1 MELQLQSLA
10 LSFKNKPH
18 VIDNISL
25 TMSSGSIVGI
35 VAPNGTGKTTLLRL
49 ILNDLKP
56 QSGKV
61 VLDGQTY
68 GSQKQSLAMHR
79 QMCLFPVQDDLYPDL
94 SGKAHLEYYAR
105 LWHNRKKS
113 VKQIITALDM
123 HDYVNQPVRTYS
135 MGMKQR
141 LCFGM
146 VMAANTPIM
155 LLDEFMNGLDTINVA
170 RMSRILR
177 GLRAEGKLIITV
189 SHLLNNLQG
198 YADLIY
204 FMRDGKIIKTIDQHE
219 QQPLYI
225 RVAADNANRLPRM
238 PWQHYPNGLLVLS
251 VNELPGQH
259 FNQLL
264 LGLAAHHIAFKLAPL
279 DLDTY
284 FNEFYEAER

>member
-1 MELQLQSLA
+1 MELQLQNLA
-10 LSFKNKPH
+10 LSFKNKPN
-18 VIDNISL
+18 VIHDISL
-25 TMSSGSIVGI
+25 TMNGGSIVGI

-56 QSGKV
+56 QAGKV
-61 VLDGQTY
+61 LVDGKSY
-68 GSQKQSLAMHR
+68 GSQKQSLALHR

-94 SGKAHLEYYAR
+94 SGKAHLEYYAK
-105 LWHNRKKS
+105 LWHNRSKS
-113 VKQIITALDM
+113 VKQIINVLDM
-123 HDYVNQPVRTYS
+123 RDYINQPVRTS
-135 MGMKQR
+135 SRGMKQR

-225 RVAADNANRLPRM
+225 QVAEENASRLPRM
-238 PWQHYPNGLLVLS
+238 PWEHYPNGMLVLPIQK
-251 VNELPGQH
+251 LPGEH

-264 LGLAAHHIAFKLAPL
+264 LGLAAHHIPFKLGPL

-284 FNEFYEAER
+284 FNEFYETDQ

>member
-1 MELQLQSLA
+1 MMELQLQNLV
-10 LSFKNKPH
+10 LGFKNKPN
-18 VIDNISL
+18 VIHDISL
-25 TMSSGSIVGI
+25 TMTSGSIVGI

-68 GSQKQSLAMHR
+68 GSQKHTLAMHR

-94 SGKAHLEYYAR
+94 SGKAHLAYYAR
-105 LWHNRKKS
+105 LWHNQTKS
-113 VKQIITALDM
+113 VKQIISALDM
-123 HDYVNQPVRTYS
+123 QDYVNQPVRTYS

-170 RMSRILR
+170 RMSQILR

-198 YADLIY
+198 YADFIY

-225 RVAADNANRLPRM
+225 QVAAEEANRLPRM
-238 PWQHYPNGLLVLS
+238 PWQHYPNGMLVLPI
-251 VNELPGQH
+251 NNLPSEH

-264 LGLAAHHIAFKLAPL
+264 LGLAAHHIVFKLAPL
-279 DLDTY
+279 DLETY
-284 FNEFYEAER
+284 FNEFYDAD

>member
-170 RMSRILR
+170 RMSRILH

-225 RVAADNANRLPRM
+225 QVAADNANRLPRM

>member
-170 RMSRILR
+170 RMSRILH

-204 FMRDGKIIKTIDQHE
+204 FLRDGKIIKTIDQHE

-225 RVAADNANRLPRM
+225 QVAADNANRLPRM

>member
-204 FMRDGKIIKTIDQHE
+204 FMRDGKIIKTIDQQE

-225 RVAADNANRLPRM
+225 QVAADNANRLPRM

>member
-35 VAPNGTGKTTLLRL
+35 VAPNGAGKTALLRL

-225 RVAADNANRLPRM
+225 QVAADNANRLPRM

>member
-1 MELQLQSLA
+1 
-10 LSFKNKPH
+10 
-18 VIDNISL
+18 
-25 TMSSGSIVGI
+25 
-35 VAPNGTGKTTLLRL
+35 

-225 RVAADNANRLPRM
+225 QVAADNANRLPRM

>member
-225 RVAADNANRLPRM
+225 QVAADNANRLPRM